1 MPFVGRPIELIMPP
15 STSAARGGGLPA
27 RNSRDTVLA
36 TSAPSRLRS
45 ITWARSVEKQP
56 DAGIT
61 GFFQVTAPILTLIA
75 TIRPPPEDRKPV
87 CRCSPGAAPACH
99 SLRKRDHTRNRAQ
112 APKPSP
118 APSPLGQEYYGPG
131 RAASS
136 TETAGSSRR

>member
-1 MPFVGRPIELIMPP
+1 MPLVGRPIELIMPP

-61 GFFQVTAPILTLIA
+61 GFFSVTAPILTLIS
-75 TIRPPPEDRKPV
+75 TIRPPPADRRPP
-87 CRCSPGAAPACH
+87 RRDSPGAAPVSR
-99 SLRKRDHTRNRAQ
+99 SLRKCAHRRNRDQ
-112 APKPSP
+112 ARKPSP
-118 APSPLGQEYYGPG
+118 APSPPG
-131 RAASS
+131 R
-136 TETAGSSRR
+136 EY